1 MNEYGGIELIKEQ
14 EDIYKI
20 PKNEE
25 GDLKDAFCVDKDG
38 NFIPIFFVKI
48 GSFAIAVLFISYIV
62 PKPISLIISPPY

>member
-20 PKNEE
+20 SKNEE
-25 GDLKDAFCVDKDG
+25 GDLKDAFCIDKDG

-48 GSFAIAVLFISYIV
+48 GSRTIKLVKRLPSSDCKIYAYL
-62 PKPISLIISPPY
+62 K

>member
-25 GDLKDAFCVDKDG
+25 GDLKDAFCIDKYG

-48 GSFAIAVLFISYIV
+48 GSRTIKLVKRLPSSDCKIYAYL
-62 PKPISLIISPPY
+62 K

>member
-25 GDLKDAFCVDKDG
+25 GDLKDAFCIDKDG

-48 GSFAIAVLFISYIV
+48 GSRTIKLVKRLPSSDCKIYAYL
-62 PKPISLIISPPY
+62 K

>member
-1 MNEYGGIELIKEQ
+1 MNDYGGIELIKEQ

-48 GSFAIAVLFISYIV
+48 GSRTIKLVKRLPSSDCKIYAYL
-62 PKPISLIISPPY
+62 K

>member
-48 GSFAIAVLFISYIV
+48 GSRTIKLVKRLPSSDCKIYSYL
-62 PKPISLIISPPY
+62 K

>member
-1 MNEYGGIELIKEQ
+1 MNEYGGIELVKEQ

-25 GDLKDAFCVDKDG
+25 GDLKVAFCIDKDG

-48 GSFAIAVLFISYIV
+48 GSRTIKLVKRLPSSDCKIYAYL
-62 PKPISLIISPPY
+62 K

>member
-20 PKNEE
+20 PKSEE

-48 GSFAIAVLFISYIV
+48 GSRTIKLVKRLPSSDCKIYAYL
-62 PKPISLIISPPY
+62 K

>member
-1 MNEYGGIELIKEQ
+1 MNEYGGIELIKDQ

-25 GDLKDAFCVDKDG
+25 GDLNDAFCVDKDG

-48 GSFAIAVLFISYIV
+48 GSRTIKLVKRLPSSDCKIYAYL
-62 PKPISLIISPPY
+62 K

>member
-48 GSFAIAVLFISYIV
+48 GSRTIKLVKRLPSSDCKIYAYL
-62 PKPISLIISPPY
+62 K

>member
-1 MNEYGGIELIKEQ
+1 MNEYGGIELIKEK

-25 GDLKDAFCVDKDG
+25 GDLKDAFCIDKDG

-48 GSFAIAVLFISYIV
+48 GSRTIKLVKRLPSSDCKIYAYL
-62 PKPISLIISPPY
+62 K

>member
-1 MNEYGGIELIKEQ
+1 MNEYGGIELIKDQ

-48 GSFAIAVLFISYIV
+48 GSRTIKLVKRLPSSDCKIYAYL
-62 PKPISLIISPPY
+62 K

>member
-1 MNEYGGIELIKEQ
+1 MNEYGGIELVKEQ

-25 GDLKDAFCVDKDG
+25 GDLKDAFCIDKDG

-48 GSFAIAVLFISYIV
+48 GSEQSNL
-62 PKPISLIISPPY
+62 

>member
-1 MNEYGGIELIKEQ
+1 MNEYDGIELVKEQ

-25 GDLKDAFCVDKDG
+25 GDLKDAFCIDKDG

-48 GSFAIAVLFISYIV
+48 GSRTIKLVNKLPSSDCKIYAYL
-62 PKPISLIISPPY
+62 K

>member
-38 NFIPIFFVKI
+38 NCIPIFFVKI
-48 GSFAIAVLFISYIV
+48 GSRTIKLVKRLPSSDCKIYA
-62 PKPISLIISPPY
+62 

>member
-1 MNEYGGIELIKEQ
+1 MDEYGGIELIKEQ

-48 GSFAIAVLFISYIV
+48 GSRTIKLVKRLPSSDCKIYAYL
-62 PKPISLIISPPY
+62 K

>member
-1 MNEYGGIELIKEQ
+1 MNEYGGIELVKEQ

-25 GDLKDAFCVDKDG
+25 GDLKDAFCIDKDG

-48 GSFAIAVLFISYIV
+48 GSRTIKLVKRLPSSDCKIYAYL
-62 PKPISLIISPPY
+62 K

>member
-25 GDLKDAFCVDKDG
+25 GDIKDAFCVDKDG

-48 GSFAIAVLFISYIV
+48 GSRTIKLVKRLPSSDCKIYAYL
-62 PKPISLIISPPY
+62 K

>member
-1 MNEYGGIELIKEQ
+1 MNEYGGIELVKEQ

-48 GSFAIAVLFISYIV
+48 GSRTIKLVKRLPSSDCKIYAYL
-62 PKPISLIISPPY
+62 K

>member
-1 MNEYGGIELIKEQ
+1 MNEYGGIELVKEQ

-48 GSFAIAVLFISYIV
+48 GSRTIKLVKKLPSSDCKIYAYL
-62 PKPISLIISPPY
+62 K

>member
-25 GDLKDAFCVDKDG
+25 GDLKDAFCVDKDD

-48 GSFAIAVLFISYIV
+48 GSRTIKLVKRLPSSDCKIYAYL
-62 PKPISLIISPPY
+62 K